1 MLLDPKAR
9 RAQITDATISMV
21 KMLKSISADC
31 GPHRLVGP
39 ILDGH
44 TFGAYRAMDVD
55 ALDEDDLYD
64 FESSL
69 RLDWSVM
76 QEAGFYPIAEYR
88 SSIGTLST
96 KYYPKPDT
104 IDLPADCVIRPA
116 HAAGLSCDSLSRNKL
131 IETIYD
137 ISTEAFK
144 GNLFYTEIG
153 MPVFKS
159 LYGKTSIQEPD
170 TFIYLARV
178 AMSYAGFVYA
188 FYDRSR
194 NALIAKTIAVRPSYR
209 RCHLARAMMATLID
223 DVCRLFVG
231 DQAKRSPKLVHAYY
245 HCDNVSRY
253 LAQSPA
259 IVDLKNLRSYRLFAY
274 DRGQSVHDV

>member
-9 RAQITDATISMV
+9 RAQITDATMSMV
-21 KMLKSISADC
+21 KMLKSTSANC
-31 GPHRLVGP
+31 GQHRLVGP
-39 ILDGH
+39 IFDGH

-55 ALDEDDLYD
+55 ALDENDLYD

-76 QEAGFYPIAEYR
+76 HEAGFYTIAEYR

-104 IDLPADCVIRPA
+104 ISLPADCVILPA
-116 HAAGLSCDSLSRNKL
+116 YAAGMSGNKL
-131 IETIYD
+131 LETIYD

-144 GNLFYTEIG
+144 DNLFYTEIG
-153 MPVFKS
+153 LPVFKS
-159 LYGKTSIQEPD
+159 LYGKTSIQGPD

-178 AMSYAGFVYA
+178 GMSYAGFVYA
-188 FYDRSR
+188 FYDRPR
-194 NALIAKTIAVRPSYR
+194 NALIAKSIAVRPSYR
-209 RCHLARAMMATLID
+209 RCYLARAMMATLIH

-231 DQAKRSPKLVHAYY
+231 DPAERSSKLIHAYY
-245 HCDNVSRY
+245 HSDNVSRY

-274 DRGQSVHDV
+274 DKGQSVHDV